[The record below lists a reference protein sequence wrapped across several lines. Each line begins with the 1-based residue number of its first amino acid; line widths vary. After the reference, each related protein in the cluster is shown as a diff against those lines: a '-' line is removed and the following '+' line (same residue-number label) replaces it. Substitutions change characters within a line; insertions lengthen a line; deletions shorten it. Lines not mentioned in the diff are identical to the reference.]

1 MVAPLITGF
10 DNILLVRV
18 CGSVNV
24 TIVSSIDR
32 SVPFFFKPVPALI
45 LFVPENCENSIG
57 ETPMLIESIVT
68 TNPE

>member
-32 SVPFFFKPVPALI
+32 SVPFFSRVVKI
-45 LFVPENCENSIG
+45 NDD
-57 ETPMLIESIVT
+57 
-68 TNPE
+68 